1 MFQLLLA
8 IIYLAFISLGLPD
21 ALLGS
26 AWPIM
31 YQEFCVPVSYMGI
44 ISMIIATGTVVSSLM
59 SDRLTKKLGTGNY
72 TMNETLKFEPIGE
85 SMTGDMLVSTDG
97 SRVYVDLTTRTQG
110 MEASQIVLL
119 DLKTQK
125 GWYITPYK
133 KPSADGK
140 LGEYTVRNIKGKLQD
155 QISPV
160 APVEGR
166 EFKQEWKGNDYT
178 ETQTTKA
185 TVISFVYK
193 GNSSVPEYAELKE
206 YNEDGVETLK
216 VRVEYSNFKPQVD
229 AKYLDFETILAK
241 YDGKTGTSTVQ
252 AQEPSI
258 ASLILG

>member
-1 MFQLLLA
+1 
-8 IIYLAFISLGLPD
+8 
-21 ALLGS
+21 
-26 AWPIM
+26 
-31 YQEFCVPVSYMGI
+31 
-44 ISMIIATGTVVSSLM
+44 
-59 SDRLTKKLGTGNY
+59 
-72 TMNETLKFEPIGE
+72 MNETLKFEPIGE

-160 APVEGR
+160 NPIEGR

-178 ETQTTKA
+178 ETQTMKYSGLTD
-185 TVISFVYK
+185 VYSFVYK

>member
-1 MFQLLLA
+1 
-8 IIYLAFISLGLPD
+8 
-21 ALLGS
+21 
-26 AWPIM
+26 
-31 YQEFCVPVSYMGI
+31 
-44 ISMIIATGTVVSSLM
+44 
-59 SDRLTKKLGTGNY
+59 
-72 TMNETLKFEPIGE
+72 MNETLKFEPIGE

-166 EFKQEWKGNDYT
+166 EFKQEMKGDYYI
-178 ETQTTKA
+178 ETQTMNDSGLTD
-185 TVISFVYK
+185 VYSFVYK

-216 VRVEYSNFKPQVD
+216 VRVEYSNFKPQVV
-229 AKYLDFETILAK
+229 AEYLDFETILK
-241 YDGKTGTSTVQ
+241 LYIDVTDKKPSTVQ
-252 AQEPSI
+252 AQEPRI